1 MKTIARNIFYLQKLF
16 RKELGTLTDRL
27 VGIHFIFVAVV
38 VVVVVVVGIGRVGG
52 LGVDPLHGL
61 DVGLDQDLPL
71 VEFPDV

>member
-1 MKTIARNIFYLQKLF
+1 M
-16 RKELGTLTDRL
+16 TDRL

-38 VVVVVVVGIGRVGG
+38 VVVVGIGRVGG
-52 LGVDPLHGL
+52 LGVDPFHGL